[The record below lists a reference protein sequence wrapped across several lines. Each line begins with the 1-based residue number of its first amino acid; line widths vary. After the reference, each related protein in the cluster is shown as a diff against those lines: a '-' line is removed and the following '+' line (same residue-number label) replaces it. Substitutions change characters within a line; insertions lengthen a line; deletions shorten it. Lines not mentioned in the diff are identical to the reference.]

1 MGIGY
6 GRRSGKAI
14 LRGAGLCLFLT
25 AIVLGGYLGF
35 LRLSG
40 NFHTVIPGE
49 LYRSAQPSAAQLK
62 DYVARYGIRT
72 VINLRGA
79 SQDDAWYR
87 EEIATARALGVDHV
101 DFAMSA
107 SSIVT
112 ADAIDRLTDIM
123 RTAQKPILIHCKAG
137 ADRSGIASAI
147 YSYAIAGKDEDTAE
161 RQISLYFGHIGIPYL
176 SATYAMDDSWER
188 FEERK
193 GIEK

>member
-1 MGIGY
+1 MHIGY
-6 GRRSGKAI
+6 GRRSGGTA
-14 LRGAGLCLFLT
+14 LRRAGLCLLLAAV
-25 AIVLGGYLGF
+25 AIGGYLGF

-72 VINLRGA
+72 IINLRGA
-79 SQDDAWYR
+79 SQDEAWYR
-87 EEIATARALGVDHV
+87 DEIATAEALGVNHV

-107 SSIVT
+107 STIVT
-112 ADAIDRLTDIM
+112 ADAVDRLTEVM
-123 RTAQKPILIHCKAG
+123 RTAAKPILIHCKAG

-161 RQISLYFGHIGIPYL
+161 RQLSVYFGHIGIPYL

-188 FEERK
+188 LEERK
-193 GIEK
+193 GIE